1 MICDRNPNDQ
11 EGPFNVLA
19 MLITK
24 EKRVNFQLLSPIIVD
39 DKVFENSFSD
49 KAFPYNSR
57 NAKIVRY
64 ILATIEKHN
73 GSSQTVNFNDDD
85 ATIEHIL
92 PQNADECWDMDEE
105 KQLQLVFRL
114 GNTCLLEKKL
124 NIGLKNGSFEEKR
137 KAYAL
142 SSYIDAQM
150 IAGYN
155 EWNENKIVNRQI
167 KMAHAAVNIWRI

>member
-1 MICDRNPNDQ
+1 M
-11 EGPFNVLA
+11 
-19 MLITK
+19 
-24 EKRVNFQLLSPIIVD
+24 D

-73 GSSQTVNFNDDD
+73 GSSQAVNFNDDD

-92 PQNADECWDMDEE
+92 PQNADESWEMDEE

-114 GNTCLLEKKL
+114 GNTCLLEKK
-124 NIGLKNGSFEEKR
+124 N
-137 KAYAL
+137 
-142 SSYIDAQM
+142 D
-150 IAGYN
+150 
-155 EWNENKIVNRQI
+155 
-167 KMAHAAVNIWRI
+167 